1 MLDFQTQAEYNKR
14 HKATRSGQ
22 PYRRKEET
30 MKNYKA
36 TYENQNGEQKI
47 LTIKAMSATQGLLKG
62 LALRKSKNLEGYA
75 LIEIEPEV
83 R

>member
-1 MLDFQTQAEYNKR
+1 
-14 HKATRSGQ
+14 
-22 PYRRKEET
+22 

-62 LALRKSKNLEGYA
+62 LALRKSKNLEDYA
-75 LIEIEPEV
+75 LIQIEPEV